1 MGFFNIRKLSP
12 HPIGKKNP
20 TLQLLIVSGTVPRT
34 KERHYPISYSVL
46 IAVSMSMDCTVLRQ
60 TAVFYLHYIGAIC
73 SRYKVKGQTELP
85 SEVEAF
91 LGHLH
96 IR

>member
-1 MGFFNIRKLSP
+1 M
-12 HPIGKKNP
+12 GKKNP
-20 TLQLLIVSGTVPRT
+20 TLQLLTVSGTVPCT

-85 SEVEAF
+85 SKVEAF